1 MEGARLKSLKI
12 AHIYELGPQP
22 EGVLLGGIEVALL
35 ELSKSLTKL
44 GHEVTIVSG
53 ASSRASEFRIEDVS
67 VKNVDLAGSMK
78 RTWDPSNLRFAR
90 QVAFPFASLAADL
103 SGFDIYHGHFYTSGV
118 AANVLARKY
127 GGVAVNTLHGSY
139 YDIWR
144 YIEPPLVA
152 SLYRFTERALA
163 PALARM
169 SKMQIHTGAYF
180 ARRVI
185 EWGAPADKVVTIHN
199 GFDPREFHPDVVP
212 AESLSDQTVL
222 FTARRLV
229 EKNGVDYL
237 ILAMPDIIAQHD
249 AQLVIAGDGPHRHHL
264 ERLVEQS
271 GLQDTV
277 SFIGAV
283 PHTELPQYISASDI
297 VVIPSLMEASSLFL
311 IEAMACER
319 PVVATNVGGIPE
331 ILNDRCG
338 VLVRPRDA
346 FALSQGVNQLLADR
360 SLRDELA
367 TEAYAA
373 VRETLTWDNV
383 ALRTEKAY
391 LKALSRVSS

>member
-1 MEGARLKSLKI
+1 VEGAFLKSLKI
-12 AHIYELGPQP
+12 VHIYELGPQP
-22 EGVLLGGIEVALL
+22 DGVLLGGIEVSLL
-35 ELSKSLTKL
+35 ELSKSLSNL
-44 GHEVTIVSG
+44 GHEVTIVNG
-53 ASSRASEFRIEDVS
+53 ASTKPVEFHIENVLI
-67 VKNVDLAGSMK
+67 KNIDLAGSMK
-78 RTWDPSNLRFAR
+78 RTWDPANLRFAR
-90 QVAFPFASLAADL
+90 QVVFPFASLAADL

-127 GGVAVNTLHGSY
+127 GGTAVNTLHGSY

-152 SLYRFTERALA
+152 PLYRFTERALA
-163 PALARM
+163 PTLARM

-180 ARRVI
+180 AKRVV
-185 EWGAPADKVVTIHN
+185 EWGAPADKIVTIHN
-199 GFDPREFHPDVVP
+199 GFDPLAFHRDVAP
-212 AESLSDQTVL
+212 IEILSDRPWI

-249 AQLVIAGDGPHRHHL
+249 AQLVIAGDGPERRRL
-264 ERLVEQS
+264 ERLVEQ
-271 GLQDTV
+271 QDLREAV

-283 PHTELPQYISASDI
+283 SHTELPRYIAASDI

-346 FALSQGVNQLLADR
+346 FALSQGVNRLLADR
-360 SLRDELA
+360 NLRDDLA
-367 TEAYAA
+367 KKASA
-373 VRETLTWDNV
+373 VVRQTLTWDNI
-383 ALRTEKAY
+383 ARKTEQAY
-391 LKALSRVSS
+391 AKALHL

>member
-1 MEGARLKSLKI
+1 MEGARLNSLKI

-67 VKNVDLAGSMK
+67 VKNIDLAGSMK
-78 RTWDPSNLRFAR
+78 RTWDPANLRFAR

-152 SLYRFTERALA
+152 SLYRFTERTLA

-180 ARRVI
+180 AHRVI

-199 GFDPREFHPDVVP
+199 GFDPREFHPDVGP

-237 ILAMPDIIAQHD
+237 ILAMP
-249 AQLVIAGDGPHRHHL
+249 
-264 ERLVEQS
+264 
-271 GLQDTV
+271 
-277 SFIGAV
+277 
-283 PHTELPQYISASDI
+283 
-297 VVIPSLMEASSLFL
+297 
-311 IEAMACER
+311 
-319 PVVATNVGGIPE
+319 E
-331 ILNDRCG
+331 IMMC
-338 VLVRPRDA
+338 
-346 FALSQGVNQLLADR
+346 
-360 SLRDELA
+360 
-367 TEAYAA
+367 
-373 VRETLTWDNV
+373 
-383 ALRTEKAY
+383 
-391 LKALSRVSS
+391 